1 MRNQTVKKKVSI
13 HDIARQLNVSSTTVS
28 FVLNGKAEEKRIS
41 DEMKKRILDH
51 VAEVGYQPNQVAKS
65 LRTGKSK
72 IIGMLV
78 EDISDPFFSGISR
91 QVEESLYKLGYKI
104 FFSSTENNTE
114 KTKELLNVLRE
125 RQVDGYIIAPPPGIE
140 SEIATLIDEGLPV
153 VLFDRY
159 FPNLNTINIVVDNF
173 GGASMAI
180 EHLHAN
186 GYRKI
191 CLVTLDSEQSQ
202 MKDRLAGYCA
212 SVKKHGL
219 PSIVERIAYRQT
231 QDDTVK
237 QIKNFLLEHK
247 ELDAVLFAT
256 NYLTIPGLEAI
267 IDLELSIPG
276 DISVVGFDDNNHF
289 SLFSPS
295 ITAIAQP
302 IEKLSERTV
311 KKLISCLNR
320 EKDALKTETEV
331 LPTALI
337 IRSSSVPITPTD
349 QHKSP

>member
-1 MRNQTVKKKVSI
+1 MSNQAIKKRISI
-13 HDIARQLNVSSTTVS
+13 HDIAKQLNVSSTTVS

-41 DEMKKRILDH
+41 DEMKKKILDH

-78 EDISDPFFSGISR
+78 EDISDPFFSSISR
-91 QVEESLYKLGYKI
+91 LVEESLYKHGYKI

-114 KTKELLNVLRE
+114 KTRVLLNVLRE

-140 SEIATLIDEGLPV
+140 NEIESLIGERSPV

-159 FPNLNTINIVVDNF
+159 FPDLNTINVVVDNF
-173 GGASMAI
+173 GGASLAI
-180 EHLHAN
+180 DHLYEN

-191 CLVTLDSEQSQ
+191 GLVTLDSEQSQ
-202 MKDRLAGYCA
+202 MKDRLAGYNDT
-212 SVKKHGL
+212 VRKKGL
-219 PSIVERIAYRQT
+219 PSVVEKIPFRQT
-231 QDDTVK
+231 KEEMVK
-237 QIKNFLLEHK
+237 QIKDFLLTHS

-267 IDLELSIPG
+267 IELTLSIPH
-276 DISVVGFDDNNHF
+276 DIAVVGFDDNNHF

-295 ITAIAQP
+295 ITAVAQP
-302 IEKLSERTV
+302 IQMLSEKTV
-311 KKLISCLNR
+311 KRLMSCLVK
-320 EKDALKTETEV
+320 EKEGFKSETEV
-331 LPTALI
+331 LPTKLI
-337 IRSSSVPITPTD
+337 IRSSSLP
-349 QHKSP
+349 K

>member
-1 MRNQTVKKKVSI
+1 MSNQTTSRKKISI

-41 DEMKKRILDH
+41 DEMKKKILDH

-91 QVEESLYKLGYKI
+91 LVEENLYKHGYKI

-114 KTKELLNVLRE
+114 KTKVLLNVLRE

-140 SEIATLIDEGLPV
+140 TEIEALLDDRCPM

-159 FPNLNTINIVVDNF
+159 FPDLNTINVVVDNF
-173 GGASMAI
+173 GGARMAI
-180 EHLHAN
+180 DHLYEN

-191 CLVTLDSEQSQ
+191 GLVTLDSEQSQ
-202 MKDRLAGYCA
+202 MKERLAGYYDA
-212 SVKKHGL
+212 VERKEL
-219 PSIVERIAYRQT
+219 PSIIEKVTYRQT
-231 QDDTVK
+231 QEETVN
-237 QIKNFLLEHK
+237 QIKGFLLQHGD
-247 ELDAVLFAT
+247 LDAVLFAT

-267 IDLELSIPG
+267 IDLELSIPD
-276 DISVVGFDDNNHF
+276 DIAVVGFDDNNHF

-295 ITAIAQP
+295 ITAVAQP
-302 IEKLSERTV
+302 IEKLSEKTV
-311 KKLISCLNR
+311 KRLVSCLAK
-320 EKDALKTETEV
+320 EKESYKSETEV
-331 LPTALI
+331 LPTTLI
-337 IRSSSVPITPTD
+337 IRNSSLPRNNS
-349 QHKSP
+349 